1 MLRFVPRSALP
12 PRFCLGALLCAS
24 PLLAQPAWAQPAS
37 VPEIRRSQ
45 PTSPLHGVL
54 PGIDVLR
61 ANNFD
66 VLRGKRVGL
75 VTNQTGLARDG
86 SSTID
91 VLFQAR
97 RLPAGPRLVAL
108 FGPEHGLRGTATA
121 GASVSNGRDQKTGLP
136 VYSLYGG
143 SRRPSAQSSRNIDV
157 WVFDMQEIGSR
168 SYTFISTLGEVM
180 AAAAKSRKPLVVL
193 DRPNPIGDRVEGSTV
208 APGYFSFVSPF
219 PIPYCHGLTIGELA
233 RLVNERK
240 YLPGGVPCRLSVVPM
255 LGYKRG
261 MAWSATGLPWIRTSP
276 NIPRSDS
283 PYFYAATGIVGELS
297 ALSIGIG
304 TDFPFQLAGAPGLD
318 ALRLKSELESRRL
331 SGLEFGAARWTPRSG
346 VYSGRECT
354 GVQLFVTDAGKAE
367 LTRLNFEL
375 MDAVRKIGGARFGS
389 GRWFT
394 GREQTHMFDLV
405 CGSDRFRRLFVGGAS
420 ANTLW
425 REWNRGAQSFRAG
438 RARFLMY

>member
-1 MLRFVPRSALP
+1 MSHFARIASCAL
-12 PRFCLGALLCAS
+12 LLCAS
-24 PLLAQPAWAQPAS
+24 SALAQPAS

-61 ANNFD
+61 ANGFD
-66 VLRGKRVGL
+66 ILRGKRVGL
-75 VTNQTGLARDG
+75 VTNQTGRARDG
-86 SSTID
+86 QSTID

-97 RLPAGPRLVAL
+97 SLPNGPKLVAL
-108 FGPEHGLRGTATA
+108 FGPEHGLRGAATA
-121 GASVSNGRDQKTGLP
+121 GASVSNGRDEKTGLP
-136 VYSLYGG
+136 VYSLYGS
-143 SRRPSAQSSRNIDV
+143 SRRPSQAASRGIDV

-180 AAAAKSRKPLVVL
+180 AAAAQSRKPLVVL
-193 DRPNPIGDRVEGSTV
+193 DRPNPIGGDRVEGSTV
-208 APGYFSFVSPF
+208 SPGFRSFVSPF

-240 YLPGGVPCRLSVVPM
+240 YLPGGVPCQLSVVPM
-255 LGYKRG
+255 LGYTRT
-261 MAWSATGLPWIRTSP
+261 MPWPATGLPWVRTSP
-276 NIPRSDS
+276 NIPRADS

-318 ALRLKSELESRRL
+318 AVRLQSELKRRRL
-331 SGLEFGAARWTPRSG
+331 AGLEFRAAHWTPRGG
-346 VYSGRECT
+346 VYAGRECR
-354 GVQLFVTDAGKAE
+354 GVQIFVADAARAQ

-375 MDAVRKIGGARFGS
+375 MDAARQVGGARFGS
-389 GRWFT
+389 SRWFSQ
-394 GREQTHMFDLV
+394 RDKAHMFDLV
-405 CGSDRFRRLFVGGAS
+405 CGSDRFRRLFAQGAS

-425 REWNRGAQSFRAG
+425 SEWNRGAASFRAG